1 MSWRTVVVSSN
12 AKLDYQLGYLVIRSK
27 ETKKIHI
34 NEIGTVIIESTAVA
48 FTAYLM
54 SELVKHKVN
63 VIFCDEKRN
72 PISKLVGF
80 YGAHDTSIK
89 VHNQIEWSETIKTT
103 VWTEIITEKIRQQQY
118 LLEALNKSTSEKLK
132 GYIKEIQFGDSTNR
146 EGHAAKVYFNSLFG
160 KGFSRAED
168 TPLNA
173 ALNYGYTLILSS
185 VAREIVS
192 NGYITQLGLFHNNMF
207 NQFNLASDLMEPFRP
222 LVDGI
227 VYKLKPDKFETDEK
241 HSLLELLNHEVV
253 IDQRNE
259 YLGNAIKIYV
269 KSVFNALSEND
280 LSQLRFYQ
288 NEL

>member
-1 MSWRTVVVSSN
+1 MSWRTIVISSN

-34 NEIGTVIIESTAVA
+34 NELGTLIIESTAVA
-48 FTAYLM
+48 LTAYLM

-72 PISKLVGF
+72 PISKLAGF
-80 YGAHDTSIK
+80 YGSHDTSIK
-89 VHNQIEWSETIKTT
+89 IKNQIEWSETIKTT

-118 LLEALNKSTSEKLK
+118 LLEYYKKTTSEKLK
-132 GYIKEIQFGDSTNR
+132 AYIKEIQFGDSTNR

-160 KGFSRAED
+160 RGFSRTED
-168 TPLNA
+168 TPVNA
-173 ALNYGYTLILSS
+173 ALNYGYTLILSAVS
-185 VAREIVS
+185 REIVA

-207 NQFNLASDLMEPFRP
+207 NQFNLGSDLMEPFRP
-222 LVDGI
+222 IVDEY
-227 VYKLKPDKFETDEK
+227 VYRIKPDKFETEEK
-241 HSLLELLNHEVV
+241 HHLLEMFTHEVF

-269 KSVFNALSEND
+269 KSIFNALND
-280 LSQLRFYQ
+280 GDVSLIRFYQ